1 MSPFIP
7 PTPDANKSA
16 EQHGEPSEQ
25 DSFNHLLFKVLR
37 LTSEQVQ
44 DLNDWMKHQGIPN
57 VHEVIAQNFRKP
69 HGLEDDLQFIREDKP
84 CYIQSNVMISL
95 SLMITYI
102 KHLRYSAKT
111 KYFGSFYY
119 IQIDPQDYDEWRTTP
134 PEEEVHF
141 QTPSKLG
148 SPATPRSMATS
159 VASESYITL
168 TNFKKGIK
176 RDASAYPI
184 FKNERYYNTFIRHF
198 KATAKAQGLNS
209 LMDPNFTP
217 GSDEY
222 EQQLFQDQQDFLYS
236 VLISSLKTDFSEALV
251 KDHEGDAQ
259 LIIELLHEHH
269 TGNSQYSRSEINRIT
284 KYLTNIKL
292 DDTWRGTN
300 ESFLMHYNDQ
310 LCLLDS
316 LVDSD
321 ERLPDNTRVTFLES
335 AVESVPDLRRVKIT
349 DNVLQAQLD
358 STRPITYR
366 SYFDLLKD
374 AAFHL
379 DQATKRGS
387 KIRRTNV
394 HFSGPNNE
402 DDHQNL
408 LSDDH
413 QVIQQEDV
421 CSEPPEPLSYS
432 VFQSHF
438 QGSSTSSTQKIFL
451 PKPIWEKLSKD
462 QQQMIIDHNRSLPKS
477 GSSSISTPNKSPSP
491 LPHKPTSQQT
501 AKSQQVHTHQ
511 SDESTADTTKI
522 ETTPS
527 DPLLAMV
534 HQSIHTSDDDASD
547 ITKVLSAKRS
557 RQIQVCKHYIFQ
569 HANHTNNQL
578 VDRGANGGLAG
589 SDMRVIYKTHRKINI
604 SGIDNHEVNGL
615 DVVTA
620 ATLLNNSLG
629 KVIGIFNEYAH
640 LGKGSSIH
648 SSGQLEWF
656 KTHVDEK
663 SIKVGGT
670 QLITTLDGYSVP
682 LLINDGLA
690 YATSLGRP
698 TDQDMDTYPHV
709 FFTSPDE
716 WDPSVLDHDL
726 PPLDGLDPSQVL
738 DQPFGDPM
746 FDAYGDFNER
756 IIANLNI
763 LLDTPPEDYGSYIA
777 NLHQGSSQEP
787 DWNALRPFFAWTSP
801 SSIQDTF
808 NVTTRHGTAPHT
820 QDYIKKHFKSRNP
833 VFNIPRRSEAVATD
847 TIFSDTPAVDDGS
860 TMAQFF
866 CGQDTLV
873 CDAYGIKSTKQFI
886 NTLSDNIRKRGAMD
900 TLISDGGKYEISK
913 RVTDLLRSLFI
924 QDYQSEPYHQH
935 QNKAENRFGLAKRYT
950 NTVMNTSG
958 CTACCWLLCL
968 QYICVVLNHLASPTL
983 QGICPVQALEGT
995 TPDIS
1000 FLLHFSFYE
1009 PVYYRIDSSEPDL
1022 NFPSSSNEKKGY
1034 WVGFADNQGDS
1045 LTWRI
1050 LTEDTQKIIIRS
1062 GVRSALRTTTNQHLA
1077 SSSGEG
1083 TTLPFPIPYPRQSS
1097 NSLPL
1102 DKQSSNSLPLDPLD
1116 ASTPNFEQFV
1126 KSQSGEDEDHPIP
1139 MANIDI
1145 PNLLGR
1151 SFLLPPEDNGERHM
1165 AKIIDIDDHEQ
1176 PLEDIKFKLKIN
1188 KDQTEEIMS
1197 YNQLMDYIQKGTDA
1211 EEDPDSLFKFRDIIA
1226 HQGPLESTD
1235 PNHKLSKY
1243 NVMVEWE
1250 SGEVTYEPLTLIS
1263 KDDPITC
1270 AVYVKKHDLLDTTG
1284 WKHLKRYAK
1293 TSKRLIRAVKQ
1304 SRIRQVRASAR
1315 YQHGF
1320 QVPKDYNDAMRLD
1333 KENGNTHWQDAMDLE
1348 LTQIHEYKVF
1358 KDTGKAKFHNGKVVT
1373 PDGFQKI
1380 RVHFVYAVK
1389 HDGRFKARL
1398 VADGHLTKEPVESIY
1413 SGVVSLRS
1421 LRMVVFL
1428 SQLNNLEIW
1437 GADVGNAYL
1446 EAYTDEKLCIMAGP
1460 EFKELQ
1466 GHLLIMVKALYGTRS
1481 GGARWHDRLFDIL
1494 QELKFKPSKADP
1506 DVWMRPEPGGTCYE
1520 YIAVYVDDLAIAAK
1534 DPQAFCNEIKKKYN
1548 LKLKGVGPLEY
1559 HLGCTYKKDPDGTLA
1574 ADPRRYVNKI
1584 LESYERM
1591 FKEKPRK
1598 SRPPLEGGDHPELD
1612 TSELC
1617 DEHQTKQF
1625 QTLIGQLQWLISLGR
1640 FDIAVHV
1647 MSLSR
1652 FRAQPRKGHLDRAK
1666 RIVGYLLFLPDG
1678 AIRFRIG
1685 EPDFSSLKDQEYDW
1699 TRTVYS
1705 GACEQIPHDIPKPLG
1720 KHVQTT
1726 HYVDA
1731 NLHHDL
1737 ATGKAVTA
1745 ALHFLNQTPIDAY
1758 TKRQS
1763 TVETAT
1769 YGSEFVAARTAVDQI
1784 IDIRTTLRYLG
1795 VPIRDKSYMFGDNKS
1810 VVTSSTIPNSTISK
1824 RHHLASYHRVREAI
1838 AAKFISFHWKDGKS
1852 NPADIL
1858 SKHWEFATVWPML
1871 KPILF
1876 WRGETATQLK
1886 GSDRIPSTTP
1896 GAEPPRDAKD
1906 SGSARSH
1913 STHLETSSS
1922 DLP

>member
-1 MSPFIP
+1 MSTFIP
-7 PTPDANKSA
+7 PTPAVTKSA
-16 EQHGEPSEQ
+16 EQHEEPSEQ

-37 LTSEQVQ
+37 LNSEQVQ
-44 DLNDWMKHQGIPN
+44 DLNDWMKHRGIPN
-57 VHEVIAQNFRKP
+57 VHEIIVQNFRNP
-69 HGLEDDLQFIREDKP
+69 HELKNDLQFIRDDQS
-84 CYIQSNVMISL
+84 CYIQSNVMVSL
-95 SLMITYI
+95 SLMTIYI
-102 KHLRYSAKT
+102 KHLRYLAKA
-111 KYFGSFYY
+111 KHFGPFYY
-119 IQIDPQDYDEWRTTP
+119 IQIDPQDYDEWRIET
-134 PEEEVHF
+134 PEEEIHF
-141 QTPSKLG
+141 HTPSKLG

-198 KATAKAQGLNS
+198 KATAKAQGLS
-209 LMDPNFTP
+209 TLMDPNFTP

-222 EQQLFQDQQDFLYS
+222 EQQLFQEQQDFLYS
-236 VLISSLKTDFSEALV
+236 ILISSLKTDFSEALV

-259 LIIELLHEHH
+259 LILELLHEHH

-310 LCLLDS
+310 LRLLDS
-316 LVDSD
+316 LVDP
-321 ERLPDNTRVTFLES
+321 EEKLPDNTRVTFLES

-358 STRPITYR
+358 STRPITYK

-379 DQATKRGS
+379 DQATKRGN

-394 HFSGPNNE
+394 HFSGPNDEGN
-402 DDHQNL
+402 HQNP
-408 LSDDH
+408 LSDDL
-413 QVIQQEDV
+413 QAIQQEDV

-451 PKPIWEKLSKD
+451 PKHIWEKLSKD

-477 GSSSISTPNKSPSP
+477 GSSSILTPNKSPSP
-491 LPHKPTSQQT
+491 LPHKPTPQQT

-511 SDESTADTTKI
+511 SDESTADSTKI

-534 HQSIHTSDDDASD
+534 HQSIHTSDDDPSD

-620 ATLLNNSLG
+620 ATLLNTSLG

-656 KTHVDEK
+656 KTHVDDK

-682 LLINDGLA
+682 LLIKDGLA

-698 TDQDMDTYPHV
+698 TDHDMDSYPHV

-716 WDPSVLDHDL
+716 WDPSVLDHDP
-726 PPLDGLDPSQVL
+726 PPLDGLDPSQML

-763 LLDTPPEDYGSYIA
+763 LLDAPPEDCRSYTA
-777 NLHQGSSQEP
+777 NLHQSSSQEP

-808 NVTTRHGTAPHT
+808 NVTTRHGIAPHT

-866 CGQDTLV
+866 CGRDTLV

-924 QDYQSEPYHQH
+924 KDYQSEPYHQH

-958 CTACCWLLCL
+958 CPACCWLLCL
-968 QYICVVLNHLASPTL
+968 QYTCVVLNHLASPTL

-1009 PVYYRIDSSEPDL
+1009 PIYYRIDSSEPDL

-1062 GVRSALRTTTNQHLA
+1062 GVRSALRTTTNQRLA

-1083 TTLPFPIPYPRQSS
+1083 TTLPFPIPYPQ
-1097 NSLPL
+1097 
-1102 DKQSSNSLPLDPLD
+1102 QSSNSLPLDPID
-1116 ASTPNFEQFV
+1116 ASTSNFEHFV
-1126 KSQSGEDEDHPIP
+1126 KSQSGEDEDNPIP
-1139 MANIDI
+1139 MTNIDI

-1151 SFLLPPEDNGERHM
+1151 SFLLSPEDNGERYM
-1165 AKIIDIDDHEQ
+1165 AKIIDIDDHGQ
-1176 PLEDIKFKLKIN
+1176 HLEDIKFKLKTS
-1188 KDQTEEIMS
+1188 KDQAEEIMS

-1211 EEDPDSLFKFRDIIA
+1211 EEDPDSLFKFRDIVA

-1235 PNHKLSKY
+1235 PNHKGSKY

-1250 SGEVTYEPLTLIS
+1250 SGEITYEPLALI
-1263 KDDPITC
+1263 
-1270 AVYVKKHDLLDTTG
+1270 
-1284 WKHLKRYAK
+1284 
-1293 TSKRLIRAVKQ
+1293 
-1304 SRIRQVRASAR
+1304 
-1315 YQHGF
+1315 F
-1320 QVPKDYNDAMRLD
+1320 Q
-1333 KENGNTHWQDAMDLE
+1333 G
-1348 LTQIHEYKVF
+1348 
-1358 KDTGKAKFHNGKVVT
+1358 
-1373 PDGFQKI
+1373 
-1380 RVHFVYAVK
+1380 
-1389 HDGRFKARL
+1389 
-1398 VADGHLTKEPVESIY
+1398 
-1413 SGVVSLRS
+1413 
-1421 LRMVVFL
+1421 
-1428 SQLNNLEIW
+1428 
-1437 GADVGNAYL
+1437 
-1446 EAYTDEKLCIMAGP
+1446 
-1460 EFKELQ
+1460 
-1466 GHLLIMVKALYGTRS
+1466 
-1481 GGARWHDRLFDIL
+1481 
-1494 QELKFKPSKADP
+1494 
-1506 DVWMRPEPGGTCYE
+1506 
-1520 YIAVYVDDLAIAAK
+1520 
-1534 DPQAFCNEIKKKYN
+1534 
-1548 LKLKGVGPLEY
+1548 
-1559 HLGCTYKKDPDGTLA
+1559 
-1574 ADPRRYVNKI
+1574 
-1584 LESYERM
+1584 
-1591 FKEKPRK
+1591 
-1598 SRPPLEGGDHPELD
+1598 
-1612 TSELC
+1612 
-1617 DEHQTKQF
+1617 
-1625 QTLIGQLQWLISLGR
+1625 
-1640 FDIAVHV
+1640 
-1647 MSLSR
+1647 
-1652 FRAQPRKGHLDRAK
+1652 
-1666 RIVGYLLFLPDG
+1666 
-1678 AIRFRIG
+1678 
-1685 EPDFSSLKDQEYDW
+1685 
-1699 TRTVYS
+1699 
-1705 GACEQIPHDIPKPLG
+1705 
-1720 KHVQTT
+1720 
-1726 HYVDA
+1726 
-1731 NLHHDL
+1731 
-1737 ATGKAVTA
+1737 
-1745 ALHFLNQTPIDAY
+1745 
-1758 TKRQS
+1758 
-1763 TVETAT
+1763 
-1769 YGSEFVAARTAVDQI
+1769 
-1784 IDIRTTLRYLG
+1784 
-1795 VPIRDKSYMFGDNKS
+1795 
-1810 VVTSSTIPNSTISK
+1810 
-1824 RHHLASYHRVREAI
+1824 
-1838 AAKFISFHWKDGKS
+1838 
-1852 NPADIL
+1852 
-1858 SKHWEFATVWPML
+1858 
-1871 KPILF
+1871 
-1876 WRGETATQLK
+1876 
-1886 GSDRIPSTTP
+1886 
-1896 GAEPPRDAKD
+1896 
-1906 SGSARSH
+1906 
-1913 STHLETSSS
+1913 
-1922 DLP
+1922 

>member
-1 MSPFIP
+1 MSTFIP
-7 PTPDANKSA
+7 PTPAAHKSA
-16 EQHGEPSEQ
+16 EQHEEPSEQ

-44 DLNDWMKHQGIPN
+44 DLNDWMKHRGIPN

-69 HGLEDDLQFIREDKP
+69 HALEDDLQFIREDKP

-111 KYFGSFYY
+111 KYFGPFYY

-168 TNFKKGIK
+168 SNFKKGIK

-292 DDTWRGTN
+292 NDTWRGTN

-310 LCLLDS
+310 LRLLDS

-321 ERLPDNTRVTFLES
+321 EKLPDNTRVTFLES
-335 AVESVPDLRRVKIT
+335 AVESVPDLRCVKIT

-408 LSDDH
+408 TSDDH

-421 CSEPPEPLSYS
+421 CNKPPEPLSYS

-491 LPHKPTSQQT
+491 LPHKPTPQQT

-534 HQSIHTSDDDASD
+534 HQSIHTSNDDASD

-620 ATLLNNSLG
+620 ATLLNTSLG

-670 QLITTLDGYSVP
+670 QLITTLEGYSVP
-682 LLINDGLA
+682 LLIKDGLA

-716 WDPSVLDHDL
+716 WDPSVLDHDP

-763 LLDTPPEDYGSYIA
+763 LLDAPPEDYGSYIA

-808 NVTTRHGTAPHT
+808 NVTTRHGSAPHT

-935 QNKAENRFGLAKRYT
+935 QNKAENCFGLAKRYT

-958 CTACCWLLCL
+958 CPAFCWLLCL

-1062 GVRSALRTTTNQHLA
+1062 GVRSALRTTTNQRLA
-1077 SSSGEG
+1077 SPSGEG
-1083 TTLPFPIPYPRQSS
+1083 TTLPFPIPYSQS
-1097 NSLPL
+1097 
-1102 DKQSSNSLPLDPLD
+1102 QNSLPLDPLD
-1116 ASTPNFEQFV
+1116 ASTPNFEHFV
-1126 KSQSGEDEDHPIP
+1126 KSQTGEDEDNPIP

-1165 AKIIDIDDHEQ
+1165 AKVIDIDDHGQ
-1176 PLEDIKFKLKIN
+1176 TLEDIKFKLKIN
-1188 KDQTEEIMS
+1188 KDQAEEIMS

-1211 EEDPDSLFKFRDIIA
+1211 EEDPDSLFKFRDIVA

-1235 PNHKLSKY
+1235 PNHKGSKY

-1270 AVYVKKHDLLDTTG
+1270 AVYAKKHDLLDTTG

-1304 SRIRQVRASAR
+1304 SRIRQVRASVR

-1494 QELKFKPSKADP
+1494 QEMKFKPSKADP

-1534 DPQAFCNEIKKKYN
+1534 DSQAFCNELKKKYN

-1584 LESYERM
+1584 LESFERM

-1625 QTLIGQLQWLISLGR
+1625 QTLIGQLQWLISLGC

-1678 AIRFRIG
+1678 AIRFRTG

-1824 RHHLASYHRVREAI
+1824 RHHLASCHRVREAI

-1896 GAEPPRDAKD
+1896 GADPPRDAKD

-1913 STHLETSSS
+1913 SMHLETSSS
-1922 DLP
+1922 NRP

>member
-1 MSPFIP
+1 MSTFIP
-7 PTPDANKSA
+7 PTPAATKSA
-16 EQHGEPSEQ
+16 EQHEEPSEQ

-44 DLNDWMKHQGIPN
+44 DLNDWMIHRGTPN
-57 VHEVIAQNFRKP
+57 IHEVIVQSFRRP
-69 HGLEDDLQFIREDKP
+69 HALEDDLHFIRENKT
-84 CYIQSNVMISL
+84 CYIKAHVMISL
-95 SLMITYI
+95 SLMIAYI
-102 KHLRYSAKT
+102 KHLRHSGKAT
-111 KYFGSFYY
+111 HFGPFYY
-119 IQIDPQDYDEWRTTP
+119 IQIDPQDYDEWRIET
-134 PEEEVHF
+134 PEEEIHF

-292 DDTWRGTN
+292 DDTWRGTD

-310 LCLLDS
+310 LRLLDS
-316 LVDSD
+316 LVDPEEKLS
-321 ERLPDNTRVTFLES
+321 DNTRVTFLES

-358 STRPITYR
+358 STRPITYK

-379 DQATKRGS
+379 DQATKRGN

-394 HFSGPNNE
+394 HFSGPNDE
-402 DDHQNL
+402 GDHQNP
-408 LSDDH
+408 LSDDL
-413 QVIQQEDV
+413 QAIQQENV

-438 QGSSTSSTQKIFL
+438 QGSSTSSAQKIFL
-451 PKPIWEKLSKD
+451 PKHIWEKLSKD

-477 GSSSISTPNKSPSP
+477 GSSSILTPNKSPSP
-491 LPHKPTSQQT
+491 LPHKPTPQQT

-511 SDESTADTTKI
+511 SDESTADSTKI
-522 ETTPS
+522 ETNPS

-534 HQSIHTSDDDASD
+534 HQSIHPSDDDASD

-620 ATLLNNSLG
+620 ATLLNTSLG

-663 SIKVGGT
+663 SIRVGGT

-682 LLINDGLA
+682 LLIKDGLA

-698 TDQDMDTYPHV
+698 TDHDMDSYPHV

-716 WDPSVLDHDL
+716 WDPSVLDHDP

-763 LLDTPPEDYGSYIA
+763 LLDAPPEDCRSYTA
-777 NLHQGSSQEP
+777 NLHQSSSQEP

-808 NVTTRHGTAPHT
+808 NVTTRHGIAPHT
-820 QDYIKKHFKSRNP
+820 QDYIK
-833 VFNIPRRSEAVATD
+833 
-847 TIFSDTPAVDDGS
+847 
-860 TMAQFF
+860 
-866 CGQDTLV
+866 
-873 CDAYGIKSTKQFI
+873 
-886 NTLSDNIRKRGAMD
+886 
-900 TLISDGGKYEISK
+900 
-913 RVTDLLRSLFI
+913 
-924 QDYQSEPYHQH
+924 
-935 QNKAENRFGLAKRYT
+935 FGLAKRYT

-958 CTACCWLLCL
+958 CPACCWLLCL

-1009 PVYYRIDSSEPDL
+1009 PIYYRIGSSEPDL

-1062 GVRSALRTTTNQHLA
+1062 GVRSALRTTTNQRLA

-1083 TTLPFPIPYPRQSS
+1083 TTLPFPIPYPQ
-1097 NSLPL
+1097 
-1102 DKQSSNSLPLDPLD
+1102 QSSNSLPLDPID
-1116 ASTPNFEQFV
+1116 ASTSNFEQFV

-1139 MANIDI
+1139 MTNIDI

-1151 SFLLPPEDNGERHM
+1151 SFLLSPEDNGERYM
-1165 AKIIDIDDHEQ
+1165 AKIIDIDDHGQ
-1176 PLEDIKFKLKIN
+1176 HLDDIKFKLKIS
-1188 KDQTEEIMS
+1188 KDQAEEIMS

-1211 EEDPDSLFKFRDIIA
+1211 EEDPDSLFKFRDIVA

-1235 PNHKLSKY
+1235 PNHKGSKY

-1250 SGEVTYEPLTLIS
+1250 SGEIPYEPLALIS

-1270 AVYVKKHDLLDTTG
+1270 AVYAKKHDLLDTTG

-1320 QVPKDYNDAMRLD
+1320 QVPRDYNDAMRLD

-1358 KDTGKAKFHNGKVVT
+1358 RDTGKAKFHNGKVVT

-1534 DPQAFCNEIKKKYN
+1534 DPQAFCNELKKKYN

-1559 HLGCTYKKDPDGTLA
+1559 HLGCTYKKDPDETLA

-1591 FKEKPRK
+1591 FMEKPRK

-1678 AIRFRIG
+1678 AIRFRTG
-1685 EPDFSSLKDQEYDW
+1685 EPDFSSLRDQEYDW

-1745 ALHFLNQTPIDAY
+1745 VLHFLNQTPIDAY

-1795 VPIRDKSYMFGDNKS
+1795 VPIRDMSYMFGDNRS

-1906 SGSARSH
+1906 SGSARPH
-1913 STHLETSSS
+1913 STHLETSSTNRS
-1922 DLP
+1922 

>member
-1 MSPFIP
+1 MSTFIP
-7 PTPDANKSA
+7 PTPAANKSA

-44 DLNDWMKHQGIPN
+44 DLNDWMKHRGIPN

-69 HGLEDDLQFIREDKP
+69 HVEEDDLQFIREDKP

-111 KYFGSFYY
+111 TYFGPFYY

-168 TNFKKGIK
+168 SNFKKGIK

-310 LCLLDS
+310 LRLLDS

-321 ERLPDNTRVTFLES
+321 EKLPDNTRVTFLES

-408 LSDDH
+408 SSDDH

-421 CSEPPEPLSYS
+421 CNEPPEPLSYS

-491 LPHKPTSQQT
+491 LPHKPTPQQT

-604 SGIDNHEVNGL
+604 SGIDNHEVAGL

-620 ATLLNNSLG
+620 ATLLNTSLG

-670 QLITTLDGYSVP
+670 QLITTLEGYSVP
-682 LLINDGLA
+682 LLIKDGLA

-716 WDPSVLDHDL
+716 WDPSVLDHDP
-726 PPLDGLDPSQVL
+726 PPLDGLNPSQVL

-763 LLDTPPEDYGSYIA
+763 LLDAPPEDYGSYIA

-801 SSIQDTF
+801 SSTQDTF
-808 NVTTRHGTAPHT
+808 NVTTRHGSAPHT

-866 CGQDTLV
+866 CGRDTLV

-958 CTACCWLLCL
+958 CPACCWLLCL

-1050 LTEDTQKIIIRS
+1050 LTGDTQKIIIRS
-1062 GVRSALRTTTNQHLA
+1062 GVRSALTTTTNQRLA
-1077 SSSGEG
+1077 SPSGEG
-1083 TTLPFPIPYPRQSS
+1083 TTLPFPIPYSQQS
-1097 NSLPL
+1097 
-1102 DKQSSNSLPLDPLD
+1102 QNSLPLDPLD
-1116 ASTPNFEQFV
+1116 ASTPNFEHFV
-1126 KSQSGEDEDHPIP
+1126 KSQTGEDEDNPIP
-1139 MANIDI
+1139 MANIGI

-1165 AKIIDIDDHEQ
+1165 AKVIDIDDHGQ
-1176 PLEDIKFKLKIN
+1176 TPEDIKFKLKIN
-1188 KDQTEEIMS
+1188 KDQAEEIMS

-1211 EEDPDSLFKFRDIIA
+1211 EEDPDSLFKFRDIVA

-1235 PNHKLSKY
+1235 PNHKGSKY

-1270 AVYVKKHDLLDTTG
+1270 AVYAKKHDLLDTTG

-1428 SQLNNLEIW
+1428 SQLNKLEIW

-1534 DPQAFCNEIKKKYN
+1534 DPQAFCNELKKE
-1548 LKLKGVGPLEY
+1548 VQPQAQ
-1559 HLGCTYKKDPDGTLA
+1559 GC
-1574 ADPRRYVNKI
+1574 
-1584 LESYERM
+1584 
-1591 FKEKPRK
+1591 
-1598 SRPPLEGGDHPELD
+1598 
-1612 TSELC
+1612 
-1617 DEHQTKQF
+1617 
-1625 QTLIGQLQWLISLGR
+1625 
-1640 FDIAVHV
+1640 
-1647 MSLSR
+1647 
-1652 FRAQPRKGHLDRAK
+1652 
-1666 RIVGYLLFLPDG
+1666 
-1678 AIRFRIG
+1678 
-1685 EPDFSSLKDQEYDW
+1685 W
-1699 TRTVYS
+1699 T
-1705 GACEQIPHDIPKPLG
+1705 P
-1720 KHVQTT
+1720 
-1726 HYVDA
+1726 
-1731 NLHHDL
+1731 
-1737 ATGKAVTA
+1737 
-1745 ALHFLNQTPIDAY
+1745 
-1758 TKRQS
+1758 
-1763 TVETAT
+1763 
-1769 YGSEFVAARTAVDQI
+1769 
-1784 IDIRTTLRYLG
+1784 
-1795 VPIRDKSYMFGDNKS
+1795 
-1810 VVTSSTIPNSTISK
+1810 
-1824 RHHLASYHRVREAI
+1824 
-1838 AAKFISFHWKDGKS
+1838 
-1852 NPADIL
+1852 
-1858 SKHWEFATVWPML
+1858 
-1871 KPILF
+1871 
-1876 WRGETATQLK
+1876 
-1886 GSDRIPSTTP
+1886 
-1896 GAEPPRDAKD
+1896 
-1906 SGSARSH
+1906 
-1913 STHLETSSS
+1913 
-1922 DLP
+1922 

>member
-1 MSPFIP
+1 
-7 PTPDANKSA
+7 
-16 EQHGEPSEQ
+16 
-25 DSFNHLLFKVLR
+25 
-37 LTSEQVQ
+37 
-44 DLNDWMKHQGIPN
+44 
-57 VHEVIAQNFRKP
+57 
-69 HGLEDDLQFIREDKP
+69 
-84 CYIQSNVMISL
+84 
-95 SLMITYI
+95 
-102 KHLRYSAKT
+102 
-111 KYFGSFYY
+111 
-119 IQIDPQDYDEWRTTP
+119 
-134 PEEEVHF
+134 
-141 QTPSKLG
+141 
-148 SPATPRSMATS
+148 
-159 VASESYITL
+159 
-168 TNFKKGIK
+168 
-176 RDASAYPI
+176 
-184 FKNERYYNTFIRHF
+184 
-198 KATAKAQGLNS
+198 
-209 LMDPNFTP
+209 MDPNFTP

-222 EQQLFQDQQDFLYS
+222 EQQLFEEQQDFLYS
-236 VLISSLKTDFSEALV
+236 VLISSLKTEFSEALV

-259 LIIELLHEHH
+259 LILELLHEHH

-310 LCLLDS
+310 LRLVDS

-321 ERLPDNTRVTFLES
+321 EKLPDNTRVTFLES

-358 STRPITYR
+358 STRPISYR

-379 DQATKRGS
+379 DQATKRGN
-387 KIRRTNV
+387 KIRHTNV
-394 HFSGPNNE
+394 HFSGPNDE
-402 DDHQNL
+402 DEHQNL
-408 LSDDH
+408 SSDDN

-432 VFQSHF
+432 LFLSHF
-438 QGSSTSSTQKIFL
+438 QGSSTSNTQKIFL

-477 GSSSISTPNKSPSP
+477 GSPHLSAPNKSPSP
-491 LPHKPTSQQT
+491 LPHKPTPQQT

-511 SDESTADTTKI
+511 SDESTTDTIKTEI
-522 ETTPS
+522 TPS

-534 HQSIHTSDDDASD
+534 HQSIHTSDDDPSD
-547 ITKVLSAKRS
+547 ISNVLSVKRS
-557 RQIQVCKHYIFQ
+557 RQIQVSQRYLFQ
-569 HANHTNNQL
+569 HANHTNQQL
-578 VDRGANGGLAG
+578 VDCGANGGLAG
-589 SDMRVIYKTHRKINI
+589 SDMRVIYKTQCKINI
-604 SGIDNHEVNGL
+604 QGIDNHEVTGL

-620 ATLLNNSLG
+620 ATLLNTSQG
-629 KVIGIFNEYAH
+629 KVIGIFNEYAY

-663 SIKVGGT
+663 SVKVGGT

-682 LLINDGLA
+682 LLIKDGLA

-716 WDPSVLDHDL
+716 WDPSVLDHD
-726 PPLDGLDPSQVL
+726 PPHLDGLDPGQPP

-746 FDAYGDFNER
+746 CDAYGDFNER
-756 IIANLNI
+756 IIANLNT
-763 LLDTPPEDYGSYIA
+763 LLDAPPGDCGSNTEISSVSTA
-777 NLHQGSSQEP
+777 NFHQSSPQEP
-787 DWNALRPFFAWTSP
+787 DWNTVCPFFAWTSP
-801 SSIQDTF
+801 SSIKDTF

-820 QDYIKKHFKSRNP
+820 QDYIKNHFKSCNP

-866 CGQDTLV
+866 CGHDTLV

-913 RVTDLLRSLFI
+913 RVTDLLHFLFI

-958 CTACCWLLCL
+958 CPACCWLLCL

-983 QGICPVQALEGT
+983 QGVCPVQALEGT

-1000 FLLHFSFYE
+1000 FMLHFSFYE

-1050 LTEDTQKIIIRS
+1050 LTEDTQKIIICS
-1062 GVRSALRTTTNQHLA
+1062 GIRSALRTTTNQCLA
-1077 SSSGEG
+1077 SPSGEG
-1083 TTLPFPIPYPRQSS
+1083 TTLPFPISYPQQS
-1097 NSLPL
+1097 
-1102 DKQSSNSLPLDPLD
+1102 KNSLPLDPLD
-1116 ASTPNFEQFV
+1116 ELTPNFEPFV
-1126 KSQSGEDEDHPIP
+1126 NSQSGENEDNPIP

-1145 PNLLGR
+1145 PTLLGR
-1151 SFLLPPEDNGERHM
+1151 SFLLPPEDNGEHHM
-1165 AKIIDIDDHEQ
+1165 AKIIDIDDHGQ

-1188 KDQTEEIMS
+1188 KDQAEEIMS

-1211 EEDPDSLFKFRDIIA
+1211 VEDPDSLFKFRDIVA

-1235 PNHKLSKY
+1235 PDHRGSKY

-1250 SGEVTYEPLTLIS
+1250 SGEVTYEPLALIS

-1270 AVYVKKHDLLDTTG
+1270 AVYAKKHDLLDTTG

-1304 SRIRQVRASAR
+1304 SRIRQIRASAR

-1320 QVPKDYNDAMRLD
+1320 QVPKDYNDAVRLD
-1333 KENGNTHWQDAMDLE
+1333 RENNNTHWQDAMDLE
-1348 LTQIHEYKVF
+1348 LSQIHEYKVF
-1358 KDTGKAKFHNGKVVT
+1358 KDTGKAQFHNGKVVT

-1428 SQLNNLEIW
+1428 SQLNDLEIW
-1437 GADVGNAYL
+1437 GPDVGNAYL
-1446 EAYTDEKLCIMAGP
+1446 EAYTDEKLCIIAGP

-1466 GHLLIMVKALYGTRS
+1466 GHLLIMIKALYGTRS

-1494 QELKFKPSKADP
+1494 QELNFKPSKADP

-1534 DPQAFCNEIKKKYN
+1534 DPQVFCNELKKKYN

-1598 SRPPLEGGDHPELD
+1598 SRPPLEGGDYPELD

-1617 DEHQTKQF
+1617 DENQTKQF
-1625 QTLIGQLQWLISLGR
+1625 
-1640 FDIAVHV
+1640 
-1647 MSLSR
+1647 
-1652 FRAQPRKGHLDRAK
+1652 
-1666 RIVGYLLFLPDG
+1666 
-1678 AIRFRIG
+1678 
-1685 EPDFSSLKDQEYDW
+1685 
-1699 TRTVYS
+1699 
-1705 GACEQIPHDIPKPLG
+1705 
-1720 KHVQTT
+1720 
-1726 HYVDA
+1726 
-1731 NLHHDL
+1731 
-1737 ATGKAVTA
+1737 
-1745 ALHFLNQTPIDAY
+1745 
-1758 TKRQS
+1758 
-1763 TVETAT
+1763 
-1769 YGSEFVAARTAVDQI
+1769 
-1784 IDIRTTLRYLG
+1784 
-1795 VPIRDKSYMFGDNKS
+1795 
-1810 VVTSSTIPNSTISK
+1810 
-1824 RHHLASYHRVREAI
+1824 
-1838 AAKFISFHWKDGKS
+1838 
-1852 NPADIL
+1852 
-1858 SKHWEFATVWPML
+1858 
-1871 KPILF
+1871 
-1876 WRGETATQLK
+1876 
-1886 GSDRIPSTTP
+1886 
-1896 GAEPPRDAKD
+1896 
-1906 SGSARSH
+1906 
-1913 STHLETSSS
+1913 
-1922 DLP
+1922 

>member
-1 MSPFIP
+1 MSTFIP
-7 PTPDANKSA
+7 PTPAANKSA

-44 DLNDWMKHQGIPN
+44 DLNDWMKHRGIPN

-69 HGLEDDLQFIREDKP
+69 HALEDDLQFIREDKP

-95 SLMITYI
+95 SLMITYM
-102 KHLRYSAKT
+102 KHLRYSATT
-111 KYFGSFYY
+111 KYFGPFYY
-119 IQIDPQDYDEWRTTP
+119 IQIDPQDYDEWCTTP

-168 TNFKKGIK
+168 SNFKKGIK

-222 EQQLFQDQQDFLYS
+222 EQQLFQDQQEFLYS

-300 ESFLMHYNDQ
+300 ESFLMHHNDQ
-310 LCLLDS
+310 LRLLDS
-316 LVDSD
+316 LADSD
-321 ERLPDNTRVTFLES
+321 EKLPDNTRVTFLES

-379 DQATKRGS
+379 DQATERGS

-408 LSDDH
+408 SSDDH

-421 CSEPPEPLSYS
+421 CNEPPEPLSYS

-477 GSSSISTPNKSPSP
+477 GSSSISTPNKSSSP
-491 LPHKPTSQQT
+491 LPHKPTPQQT

-557 RQIQVCKHYIFQ
+557 RQIQVCKHFIFQ

-578 VDRGANGGLAG
+578 VDCGANGGLAG
-589 SDMRVIYKTHRKINI
+589 SDMPVIYKTHRKINI

-620 ATLLNNSLG
+620 ATLLNTSLG

-670 QLITTLDGYSVP
+670 QLITTLEGYSVP
-682 LLINDGLA
+682 LLIKDGLA

-698 TDQDMDTYPHV
+698 TDQDLDTYPHV

-716 WDPSVLDHDL
+716 WDPSVLDHDP
-726 PPLDGLDPSQVL
+726 PPLGGLDPSQVL

-763 LLDTPPEDYGSYIA
+763 LLDAPPEDYGSYIA

-808 NVTTRHGTAPHT
+808 NVTTRHGSAPHT

-958 CTACCWLLCL
+958 CPACCWLLCL
-968 QYICVVLNHLASPTL
+968 HYICVVLNHLASPTL

-1000 FLLHFSFYE
+1000 FLLHFSCYE

-1022 NFPSSSNEKKGY
+1022 NFPSSSNEKKVY

-1062 GVRSALRTTTNQHLA
+1062 GVRSALRTTTNQRLA
-1077 SSSGEG
+1077 SPSGEG
-1083 TTLPFPIPYPRQSS
+1083 TTLPFPIPYSQQS
-1097 NSLPL
+1097 
-1102 DKQSSNSLPLDPLD
+1102 QNSLPLDPLD
-1116 ASTPNFEQFV
+1116 ASTPNFEYFV
-1126 KSQSGEDEDHPIP
+1126 KSQTGEDEDNPIP

-1165 AKIIDIDDHEQ
+1165 AKVIDIDNHGQ
-1176 PLEDIKFKLKIN
+1176 TLEDIKFKLKIN
-1188 KDQTEEIMS
+1188 KDQAEEIMS

-1211 EEDPDSLFKFRDIIA
+1211 EEDPDSLFKFRDIVA

-1235 PNHKLSKY
+1235 PNHKGSKY

-1270 AVYVKKHDLLDTTG
+1270 AVYAKKHDLIDTTG

-1358 KDTGKAKFHNGKVVT
+1358 KDTGKAKVHNGKVVT

-1428 SQLNNLEIW
+1428 SQLNKLEIW

-1534 DPQAFCNEIKKKYN
+1534 DPQAFCNELKKKYN

-1584 LESYERM
+1584 LESYKRM

-1784 IDIRTTLRYLG
+1784 IHIRTTLRHLG

-1824 RHHLASYHRVREAI
+1824 RHHLASYHRFREAI
-1838 AAKFISFHWKDGKS
+1838 AAKFISFHWKDGQS

-1871 KPILF
+1871 
-1876 WRGETATQLK
+1876 
-1886 GSDRIPSTTP
+1886 
-1896 GAEPPRDAKD
+1896 
-1906 SGSARSH
+1906 
-1913 STHLETSSS
+1913 
-1922 DLP
+1922 

>member
-1 MSPFIP
+1 MSTFIP
-7 PTPDANKSA
+7 PTPAANKSA

-44 DLNDWMKHQGIPN
+44 DLNDWMKHRGIPN

-69 HGLEDDLQFIREDKP
+69 HALEDDLQFIREDKP

-111 KYFGSFYY
+111 KYFGPFYY

-159 VASESYITL
+159 VVSESYITL
-168 TNFKKGIK
+168 SNFKKGMK

-310 LCLLDS
+310 LRLLDS

-321 ERLPDNTRVTFLES
+321 EKLPDNTRVTFLES

-408 LSDDH
+408 TSDDH

-421 CSEPPEPLSYS
+421 CNEPPEPLSYS

-462 QQQMIIDHNRSLPKS
+462 QQQMIIDHNKSLPKS

-491 LPHKPTSQQT
+491 LPHKPTPQQT

-620 ATLLNNSLG
+620 ATLLNTSLG

-670 QLITTLDGYSVP
+670 QLITTLEGYSVP
-682 LLINDGLA
+682 LLIKDGLA

-716 WDPSVLDHDL
+716 WDPSVLDHDP

-763 LLDTPPEDYGSYIA
+763 LLDAPPEDYGSYIA

-808 NVTTRHGTAPHT
+808 NVTTRHGSAPHT

-833 VFNIPRRSEAVATD
+833 VFNIPRRCEAVATD

-900 TLISDGGKYEISK
+900 TLISDGGRYEISK
-913 RVTDLLRSLFI
+913 QVTDLLCSLFI

-935 QNKAENRFGLAKRYT
+935 QNKAENCFGLAKRYT
-950 NTVMNTSG
+950 NTVINTSG
-958 CTACCWLLCL
+958 CPACCWLLCL

-995 TPDIS
+995 TPDSS

-1077 SSSGEG
+1077 SPSGEG
-1083 TTLPFPIPYPRQSS
+1083 TTLPFPIPYSQQSQ
-1097 NSLPL
+1097 NY
-1102 DKQSSNSLPLDPLD
+1102 LPLDPLD
-1116 ASTPNFEQFV
+1116 ASTPNFEHFV
-1126 KSQSGEDEDHPIP
+1126 KSQTGEDEDNPIP

-1165 AKIIDIDDHEQ
+1165 AKVIDIDDHGQ
-1176 PLEDIKFKLKIN
+1176 TLEDIKFKLKIN
-1188 KDQTEEIMS
+1188 KDQAEEIMS

-1211 EEDPDSLFKFRDIIA
+1211 EEDPDSLFKFRDIVA
-1226 HQGPLESTD
+1226 HQSPLESTD
-1235 PNHKLSKY
+1235 PNHKGSKY

-1270 AVYVKKHDLLDTTG
+1270 AVYAKKHDLLDTTG

-1304 SRIRQVRASAR
+1304 SRIRQVRA
-1315 YQHGF
+1315 GC
-1320 QVPKDYNDAMRLD
+1320 
-1333 KENGNTHWQDAMDLE
+1333 NG
-1348 LTQIHEYKVF
+1348 
-1358 KDTGKAKFHNGKVVT
+1358 
-1373 PDGFQKI
+1373 P
-1380 RVHFVYAVK
+1380 
-1389 HDGRFKARL
+1389 
-1398 VADGHLTKEPVESIY
+1398 
-1413 SGVVSLRS
+1413 
-1421 LRMVVFL
+1421 
-1428 SQLNNLEIW
+1428 
-1437 GADVGNAYL
+1437 
-1446 EAYTDEKLCIMAGP
+1446 
-1460 EFKELQ
+1460 
-1466 GHLLIMVKALYGTRS
+1466 
-1481 GGARWHDRLFDIL
+1481 
-1494 QELKFKPSKADP
+1494 
-1506 DVWMRPEPGGTCYE
+1506 
-1520 YIAVYVDDLAIAAK
+1520 
-1534 DPQAFCNEIKKKYN
+1534 
-1548 LKLKGVGPLEY
+1548 
-1559 HLGCTYKKDPDGTLA
+1559 
-1574 ADPRRYVNKI
+1574 
-1584 LESYERM
+1584 
-1591 FKEKPRK
+1591 
-1598 SRPPLEGGDHPELD
+1598 
-1612 TSELC
+1612 
-1617 DEHQTKQF
+1617 
-1625 QTLIGQLQWLISLGR
+1625 
-1640 FDIAVHV
+1640 
-1647 MSLSR
+1647 
-1652 FRAQPRKGHLDRAK
+1652 
-1666 RIVGYLLFLPDG
+1666 
-1678 AIRFRIG
+1678 
-1685 EPDFSSLKDQEYDW
+1685 
-1699 TRTVYS
+1699 
-1705 GACEQIPHDIPKPLG
+1705 
-1720 KHVQTT
+1720 
-1726 HYVDA
+1726 
-1731 NLHHDL
+1731 
-1737 ATGKAVTA
+1737 
-1745 ALHFLNQTPIDAY
+1745 
-1758 TKRQS
+1758 
-1763 TVETAT
+1763 
-1769 YGSEFVAARTAVDQI
+1769 
-1784 IDIRTTLRYLG
+1784 
-1795 VPIRDKSYMFGDNKS
+1795 
-1810 VVTSSTIPNSTISK
+1810 
-1824 RHHLASYHRVREAI
+1824 
-1838 AAKFISFHWKDGKS
+1838 
-1852 NPADIL
+1852 
-1858 SKHWEFATVWPML
+1858 
-1871 KPILF
+1871 
-1876 WRGETATQLK
+1876 
-1886 GSDRIPSTTP
+1886 
-1896 GAEPPRDAKD
+1896 
-1906 SGSARSH
+1906 
-1913 STHLETSSS
+1913 
-1922 DLP
+1922 

>member
-1 MSPFIP
+1 MSTFIP
-7 PTPDANKSA
+7 PTPAANKSA

-44 DLNDWMKHQGIPN
+44 DLNDWMKHRGIPN

-69 HGLEDDLQFIREDKP
+69 HALEDDLQFIREDKP

-111 KYFGSFYY
+111 KYFGPFYY

-168 TNFKKGIK
+168 SNFKKGIK

-310 LCLLDS
+310 LRLLDS

-321 ERLPDNTRVTFLES
+321 EKLPDNTRVTFLES

-387 KIRRTNV
+387 KIRPTNV

-408 LSDDH
+408 TSDDH

-421 CSEPPEPLSYS
+421 CNEPPEPLSYS

-462 QQQMIIDHNRSLPKS
+462 QQQMIIDHNRSLLKS

-491 LPHKPTSQQT
+491 LPHKPTPQQT
-501 AKSQQVHTHQ
+501 AKSQQMHTHQ
-511 SDESTADTTKI
+511 SDKSTADTTKI

-527 DPLLAMV
+527 DPLQAMV

-620 ATLLNNSLG
+620 ATLLNTSLG

-670 QLITTLDGYSVP
+670 QLITTLEGYSVP
-682 LLINDGLA
+682 LLIKDGLA

-716 WDPSVLDHDL
+716 WDPSVLDHDP

-763 LLDTPPEDYGSYIA
+763 LLDAPPEDYGSYIA

-801 SSIQDTF
+801 SSIKDTF
-808 NVTTRHGTAPHT
+808 NVTTRHGSAPHT

-866 CGQDTLV
+866 CGRDTLV

-958 CTACCWLLCL
+958 CPACCWLLCL

-1062 GVRSALRTTTNQHLA
+1062 GVRSALRTTTNQRLA
-1077 SSSGEG
+1077 SPSGEG
-1083 TTLPFPIPYPRQSS
+1083 TTLPFPIPYSQQSQ
-1097 NSLPL
+1097 NY
-1102 DKQSSNSLPLDPLD
+1102 LPLDPLD

-1126 KSQSGEDEDHPIP
+1126 KSQTGEDEDNPIP

-1165 AKIIDIDDHEQ
+1165 AKIIDIDDHGQ
-1176 PLEDIKFKLKIN
+1176 TLEDIKFKLKIN
-1188 KDQTEEIMS
+1188 KDQAEEIMS

-1211 EEDPDSLFKFRDIIA
+1211 EEDPDSLFKFRDIVA

-1235 PNHKLSKY
+1235 PNHKGSKY

-1270 AVYVKKHDLLDTTG
+1270 AVYAKKHDLLDTTG
-1284 WKHLKRYAK
+1284 WKHLKRCAK

-1398 VADGHLTKEPVESIY
+1398 DA
-1413 SGVVSLRS
+1413 
-1421 LRMVVFL
+1421 
-1428 SQLNNLEIW
+1428 
-1437 GADVGNAYL
+1437 
-1446 EAYTDEKLCIMAGP
+1446 
-1460 EFKELQ
+1460 
-1466 GHLLIMVKALYGTRS
+1466 

-1534 DPQAFCNEIKKKYN
+1534 DPQAFCNELKKKYN

-1922 DLP
+1922 NRP

>member
-1 MSPFIP
+1 MSTFIP
-7 PTPDANKSA
+7 PTPAANKSA
-16 EQHGEPSEQ
+16 EQHEEPSEQ
-25 DSFNHLLFKVLR
+25 DSLNHLLFKVLR

-44 DLNDWMKHQGIPN
+44 DLNDWMKHRGIPN

-69 HGLEDDLQFIREDKP
+69 HALEDDLQFIREHKP
-84 CYIQSNVMISL
+84 CYIQSNEMISL

-310 LCLLDS
+310 LRLLDS

-321 ERLPDNTRVTFLES
+321 EKLPDNTRVTFLES

-387 KIRRTNV
+387 KIRCTNV

-477 GSSSISTPNKSPSP
+477 GSSSISTPNKSSSP
-491 LPHKPTSQQT
+491 LPHKPTPQQT

-522 ETTPS
+522 ETTPP

-547 ITKVLSAKRS
+547 ITKVLLAKRS

-589 SDMRVIYKTHRKINI
+589 SDMRVIYKTHCKINI

-620 ATLLNNSLG
+620 ATLLNTSLG

-682 LLINDGLA
+682 LLIKDGLA
-690 YATSLGRP
+690 YAASLGRP

-716 WDPSVLDHDL
+716 WDPSVLDHDP

-787 DWNALRPFFAWTSP
+787 DWKALRPFFAWTSP

-866 CGQDTLV
+866 CGRDTFV

-958 CTACCWLLCL
+958 CPACCWLLCL

-983 QGICPVQALEGT
+983 HGICPVQALEGT

-1062 GVRSALRTTTNQHLA
+1062 GVRSALRTTTNQRLA

-1083 TTLPFPIPYPRQSS
+1083 TTLPFPIPYP
-1097 NSLPL
+1097 
-1102 DKQSSNSLPLDPLD
+1102 KQSSNSLPLDPLD

-1235 PNHKLSKY
+1235 PNHKGSKY

-1270 AVYVKKHDLLDTTG
+1270 AVYAKKHDLLDTTG

-1380 RVHFVYAVK
+1380 RVHFIYAVK

-1534 DPQAFCNEIKKKYN
+1534 DPQAFCNELKKKYN

-1810 VVTSSTIPNSTISK
+1810 VITSSTIPNSTISK

-1858 SKHWEFATVWPML
+1858 SKHLEFATVWPML

-1913 STHLETSSS
+1913 SMHLETSSS
-1922 DLP
+1922 DRP